1 MVGLG
6 ASCRCNPA
14 QSRECLRR
22 GSDQCVE
29 SRVLQRTAKPG
40 CNGAFPATRVFL
52 RLGGIRDFHVC
63 FWTLSQPDAANPLA
77 TLADLGIWISGLANG
92 PTTDCICLARPIIR
106 ISESPKIS
114 AFLRR
119 S

>member
-6 ASCRCNPA
+6 TSWRCDPA

-29 SRVLQRTAKPG
+29 PRVLQRTAKSG

-52 RLGGIRDFHVC
+52 RHRRIRDFYIC

-77 TLADLGIWISGLANG
+77 TLANLQVPGSVAWRTGLLSIA
-92 PTTDCICLARPIIR
+92 
-106 ISESPKIS
+106 S
-114 AFLRR
+114 A
-119 S
+119 